1 MIKSSKMYSKK
12 SNNKIKNKNNN
23 LTIMEKPL
31 LKKPTNHEKAKFSK
45 DIQSNLEKEGKFNSK
60 TEIKMQ
66 KVKSANKI
74 KFNGLEKL
82 SKTKKQPLI
91 LITLITFL
99 YLELFY
105 KISIFGLKNI
115 FQPNTLILLLLLLP
129 ISSIIATLGN
139 ITKSSKKNK
148 VIYLSLI
155 SVITVFFNVALI
167 FKKVF
172 NTYFCLSLFG
182 LSDQAIAFTGT
193 AILEIFKNIFS
204 IIGLFVPF
212 ILTLIFQKHINFH
225 YLTKKEGALNLLC
238 LFLSIPLFEI
248 ITYSTKEKENS
259 IYHLFNTTYNNAL
272 NIEKVGV
279 LPALYLDFKEL
290 IFKYDA
296 KITEE
301 LPSIPDI
308 IDTNT
313 NDSSKENQESS
324 LKYDYNN
331 LSIDFENLIANE
343 KNKTLLSMHKY
354 FQNDEGTL
362 KNAYTGLF
370 KDKNLIVIMAESLN
384 TIGIREDVTPTLY
397 KLVTEGFNFTNFY
410 TPVNLSTIGGEF
422 QNLTGLFANLNDL
435 NKYFRKGT
443 NYFPFGLG
451 TTFNREGYDVKAY
464 HANDAAF
471 QNRNTYLKN
480 MGFDYFKAKG
490 TGLEKLMD
498 CNKWPASDD
507 EMVKVTTNEWID
519 SEKFLTYYVSVSSH
533 MPYNRSGN
541 AMVTKNWSL
550 VKDLNYSDEAKGYLA
565 SVIELDK
572 AVASLIKALE
582 EAGKLEDTVIAII
595 PDHYPYSMNLNSI
608 NELSTFKRDDT
619 VEVNHSSLII
629 WNASTPSVT
638 INKTASQLDFLPT
651 IYNLFGIDYDSRLF
665 MGKDILSTESGLAYF
680 QNKSW
685 VSDYGTYFASSGKF
699 VPKDDKEVDN
709 NYIANINKIV
719 ANRINMSKLI
729 IENDYYRKVYPD
741 K

>member
-1 MIKSSKMYSKK
+1 
-12 SNNKIKNKNNN
+12 
-23 LTIMEKPL
+23 
-31 LKKPTNHEKAKFSK
+31 
-45 DIQSNLEKEGKFNSK
+45 
-60 TEIKMQ
+60 
-66 KVKSANKI
+66 
-74 KFNGLEKL
+74 
-82 SKTKKQPLI
+82 
-91 LITLITFL
+91 
-99 YLELFY
+99 
-105 KISIFGLKNI
+105 
-115 FQPNTLILLLLLLP
+115 
-129 ISSIIATLGN
+129 
-139 ITKSSKKNK
+139 
-148 VIYLSLI
+148 
-155 SVITVFFNVALI
+155 
-167 FKKVF
+167 
-172 NTYFCLSLFG
+172 
-182 LSDQAIAFTGT
+182 
-193 AILEIFKNIFS
+193 
-204 IIGLFVPF
+204 
-212 ILTLIFQKHINFH
+212 
-225 YLTKKEGALNLLC
+225 
-238 LFLSIPLFEI
+238 
-248 ITYSTKEKENS
+248 
-259 IYHLFNTTYNNAL
+259 
-272 NIEKVGV
+272 
-279 LPALYLDFKEL
+279 
-290 IFKYDA
+290 
-296 KITEE
+296 
-301 LPSIPDI
+301 
-308 IDTNT
+308 
-313 NDSSKENQESS
+313 
-324 LKYDYNN
+324 
-331 LSIDFENLIANE
+331 
-343 KNKTLLSMHKY
+343 MHKY

-443 NYFPFGLG
+443 NYFLFGLG

-550 VKDLNYSDEAKGYLA
+550 VKDLNYSDEAKGYIA

-699 VPKDDKEVDN
+699 APKDGKEVDN

>member
-1 MIKSSKMYSKK
+1 MFKNKKIHSKNSNNIKVRRSSVKISQKSQDGSTTSAKNNPRLLQVEKKVLLEETTKNINSSHK
-12 SNNKIKNKNNN
+12 SNQIS
-23 LTIMEKPL
+23 P
-31 LKKPTNHEKAKFSK
+31 S
-45 DIQSNLEKEGKFNSK
+45 
-60 TEIKMQ
+60 
-66 KVKSANKI
+66 
-74 KFNGLEKL
+74 KL
-82 SKTKKQPLI
+82 SKNANISLLVVTYL
-91 LITLITFL
+91 TFI

-105 KISIFGLKNI
+105 KINIFGLKNSL
-115 FQPNTLILLLLLLP
+115 QPNILLLLLLLLP
-129 ISSIIATLGN
+129 ISSLVALLGN
-139 ITKSSKKNK
+139 LTKSFKKNK
-148 VIYLSLI
+148 IIYFSLI
-155 SVITVFFNVALI
+155 AMITIFFNVALI

-193 AILEIFKNIFS
+193 AILEILKNIFF
-204 IIGLFVPF
+204 IIGFFVPF
-212 ILTLIFQKHINFH
+212 ILILIFQKHINFH
-225 YLTKKEGALNLLC
+225 YLNKKEGALNLLC

-248 ITYSTKEKENS
+248 ITYSTKDKENS

-308 IDTNT
+308 TDTKT
-313 NDSSKENQESS
+313 NDSNKDNQESS
-324 LKYDYNN
+324 SKYDYNN
-331 LSIDFENLIANE
+331 LSLDFENLIANE

-384 TIGIREDVTPTLY
+384 TIGIREDITPTLY
-397 KLVTEGFNFTNFY
+397 KLATEGFNFTNFY

-451 TTFNREGYDVKAY
+451 TAFNREGYDVKAY
-464 HANDAAF
+464 HANDASF

-498 CNKWPASDD
+498 CNRWPASDD
-507 EMVKVTTNEWID
+507 EMVKATTTEWIN
-519 SEKFLTYYVSVSSH
+519 SSKFLTYYVSVSSH

-629 WNASTPSVT
+629 WNANTQSVT
-638 INKTASQLDFLPT
+638 IDKTASQLDFLPT
-651 IYNLFGIDYDSRLF
+651 IYNLFDIDYDSRLF
-665 MGKDILSTESGLAYF
+665 MGKDILSTETGLVYF

-685 VSDYGTYFASSGKF
+685 VSDYGMYFASTGKF
-699 VPKDDKEVDN
+699 VPKEGKEVSDDYIN
-709 NYIANINKIV
+709 NMNKVV

-729 IENDYYRKVYPD
+729 IENDYYRKVYPNE
-741 K
+741 

>member
-1 MIKSSKMYSKK
+1 MFKNKKIYSKNSNNIKVKRSSVKISQKSQDGSTTSAKNNPRVLQVEKKVLVEETTKNINSSHKSNQISPSKSSKNANISLLVVTY
-12 SNNKIKNKNNN
+12 
-23 LTIMEKPL
+23 LTFI
-31 LKKPTNHEKAKFSK
+31 
-45 DIQSNLEKEGKFNSK
+45 
-60 TEIKMQ
+60 
-66 KVKSANKI
+66 
-74 KFNGLEKL
+74 
-82 SKTKKQPLI
+82 
-91 LITLITFL
+91 

-105 KISIFGLKNI
+105 KINIFGLKNSL
-115 FQPNTLILLLLLLP
+115 QPNILLLLLLLLP
-129 ISSIIATLGN
+129 ISSLVAILGN
-139 ITKSSKKNK
+139 LTKSFKKNK
-148 VIYLSLI
+148 IIYFSLI
-155 SVITVFFNVALI
+155 AMITIFFNVALI

-193 AILEIFKNIFS
+193 AILEILKNIIF
-204 IIGLFVPF
+204 IIGFFVPF
-212 ILTLIFQKHINFH
+212 ILILIFQKHINFH
-225 YLTKKEGALNLLC
+225 YLNKKEGALNLLC

-248 ITYSTKEKENS
+248 ITYSTKDKENS

-308 IDTNT
+308 TDTKT
-313 NDSSKENQESS
+313 NDSNKDNQESS
-324 LKYDYNN
+324 SKYDYNN
-331 LSIDFENLIANE
+331 LSLDFENLIANE

-362 KNAYTGLF
+362 KNAYTGRF

-384 TIGIREDVTPTLY
+384 TIGIRKDITPTLY
-397 KLVTEGFNFTNFY
+397 KLATEGFNFTNFY

-451 TTFNREGYDVKAY
+451 TAFNREGYDVKAY
-464 HANDAAF
+464 HANDASF

-498 CNKWPASDD
+498 CNRWPASDD
-507 EMVKVTTNEWID
+507 EMVKATTTEWIN
-519 SEKFLTYYVSVSSH
+519 SSKFLTYYVSVSSH
-533 MPYNRSGN
+533 MPYNKSGN
-541 AMVTKNWSL
+541 AIVSKNWDL
-550 VKDLNYSDEAKGYLA
+550 VKELNYSDEAKGYLA

-572 AVASLIKALE
+572 AVASLIESLE
-582 EAGKLEDTVIAII
+582 EAGKLDDTVIAII

-608 NELSTFKRDDT
+608 NELSSFKRDDT
-619 VEVNHSSLII
+619 IEVNHSSLII
-629 WNASTPSVT
+629 WNANTPSVT
-638 INKTASQLDFLPT
+638 IDKTASQLDFLPT
-651 IYNLFGIDYDSRLF
+651 IYNLFDIDYDSRLF
-665 MGKDILSTESGLAYF
+665 MGKDILSTETGLVYF

-685 VSDYGTYFASSGKF
+685 VSDYGTYFASTGKF
-699 VPKDDKEVDN
+699 VPKEGKEVGDDYIN
-709 NYIANINKIV
+709 NMNKVV

-729 IENDYYRKVYPD
+729 IENDYYRKVYPNE
-741 K
+741 